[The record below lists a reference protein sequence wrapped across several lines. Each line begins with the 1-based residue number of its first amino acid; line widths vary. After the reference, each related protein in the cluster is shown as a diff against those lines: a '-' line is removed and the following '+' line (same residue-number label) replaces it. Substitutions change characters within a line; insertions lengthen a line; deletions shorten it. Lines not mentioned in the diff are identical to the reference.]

1 MYRCE
6 SWTIKKAECQRIWC
20 FWTVMLEKTYES
32 PLDYKEI
39 QPVHPKENQCWE
51 FIGRTD
57 AEAETP
63 ILWPPDAK
71 NRFLGKDPDAGKDW
85 RQDENGMTE
94 DETWDGI
101 TNLMDMNLSK
111 LWELVMDMGL
121 GMLQS
126 MGSQSWTRLSNWTEL
141 NPLSARGLR
150 VLLECLLPSLVNPAS

>member
-1 MYRCE
+1 MWVLTAFLPMNHHPHF
-6 SWTIKKAECQRIWC
+6 SFPASQIK
-20 FWTVMLEKTYES
+20 T
-32 PLDYKEI
+32 EI
-39 QPVHPKENQCWE
+39 QNHQLYPHLDNTQFRIDP
-51 FIGRTD
+51 
-57 AEAETP
+57 
-63 ILWPPDAK
+63 L
-71 NRFLGKDPDAGKDW
+71 FLKPSLESSSKSPCSIYNKTMPTSSLIW
-85 RQDENGMTE
+85 MRQLN
-94 DETWDGI
+94 GI